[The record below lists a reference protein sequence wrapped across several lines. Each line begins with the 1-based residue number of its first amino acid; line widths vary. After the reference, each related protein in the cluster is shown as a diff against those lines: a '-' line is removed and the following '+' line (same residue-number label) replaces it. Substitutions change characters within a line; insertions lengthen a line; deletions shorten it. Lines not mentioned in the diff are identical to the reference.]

1 MNNLKYTDLLKD
13 KKTLTSSANP
23 LTLPLSNGF
32 APPQYVALTADG
44 SVGGEGKLPTT
55 KPGLPPIPNTELSG
69 KDEGGETVVETPPM
83 SYEEYILSLK
93 SKADDTYKRSIVN
106 AQNTYDHSRSAYGEN
121 AAALGNMGLT
131 GSGYSQYLDSKAY
144 AQRSADMNAA
154 GAVRADAY
162 ANADAQYMDYLN
174 QKETEAKNEALQKE
188 TNAKNAYMSL
198 YEALMANP
206 DTYSSDDISK
216 LGGMMGLSEDDITG
230 LNDVRIEKTLASGTY
245 DKDKLL
251 DMFGSED
258 NPKYQEYYNKLVSEA
273 ESIED
278 FTDADGTLMDKNTA
292 QAIID
297 NMKDLGVDTTDI
309 QKKFDSQYKVNDVG
323 IKFNKDGGTDKPGEA
338 GNNMSVVD
346 KDGNKY
352 RVEYTGNTVSE
363 AVNNL
368 GKSVDDN
375 TVFKYDGSLYVKVN
389 GVIYSIGARPM
400 WQGHYNELLK
410 QFDDKKTEGS
420 TK

>member
-13 KKTLTSSANP
+13 QKTPTSNP
-23 LTLPLSNGF
+23 LTLPFSNGF

-55 KPGLPPIPNTELSG
+55 KPGLPPIPKTEPSG
-69 KDEGGETVVETPPM
+69 KDEGGETIVETQPM

-93 SKADDTYKRSIVN
+93 SKADDTYKRSIIN
-106 AQNTYDHSRSAYGEN
+106 AQNTYDHNRSAYGEN

-162 ANADAQYMDYLN
+162 ANADAKYMDYLN
-174 QKETEAKNEALQKE
+174 QKE

-216 LGGMMGLSEDDITG
+216 LGGMMGISGDDITG
-230 LNDVRIEKTLASGTY
+230 LNDVRIEKILANGTY

-251 DMFGSED
+251 EMFGSEND
-258 NPKYQEYYNKLVSEA
+258 PRYTEYYNKLVSEA
-273 ESIED
+273 KSIED
-278 FTDADGTLMDKNTA
+278 FTDADGSLMDKKTA

-297 NMKDLGVDTTDI
+297 NMKDLGVDTTEI

-323 IKFNKDGGTDKPGEA
+323 IKFNKDGGIDNPGKA

-352 RVEYTGNTVSE
+352 RVEYTGNTVSD
-363 AVNNL
+363 AVKNL

-389 GVIYSIGARPM
+389 GVIYSIGARPA

-410 QFDDKKTEGS
+410 QFDDTKTEGS